1 MPKLEIKVPHE
12 LTQSEALIRIQK
24 FLPDLKA
31 QHSDRISDL
40 EESWSGS
47 TGQFKFKIKGFKVS
61 GSLFVG
67 VSDVLIKGDIPFL
80 AAPFKG
86 TIEETIKTKAT
97 ELLGVK

>member
-1 MPKLEIKVPHE
+1 MPKLEIKIPHE
-12 LTQSEALIRIQK
+12 LTQTEALNRIQQ

-31 QHSDRISDL
+31 QHSDRISNL

-47 TGQFKFKIKGFKVS
+47 TGQFKFKIKGFKIS
-61 GSLFVG
+61 GSLFVENNF
-67 VSDVLIKGDIPFL
+67 VLINGEIPFL